1 MSRKKKGDLTQIG
14 SILTPQ
20 LFKEIKGPSKIQQR
34 LIEAADT
41 AHFESPDSISR
52 LYQHSV
58 LCQTYFPYRDPGDQT
73 HSWERLNGDV
83 HLEIT
88 AGKAMHPDERR
99 LVQIGLPFG
108 PKCRLVLM
116 HINQLAIVTQSPHIE
131 VEDSLTAFVRRVLK
145 LDPKG
150 RNITDVKA
158 QLARL
163 AAANIT
169 FGLVSGDEAGTDAG
183 TGYLR
188 VVKDFNVW
196 FPKDERQRVLWPSVI
211 DLSLDYFQS
220 LLAHAVPLNEL
231 HIAALSHSGL
241 ALDIYA
247 WLAQRLHRVP
257 ADKPAFISWAALH
270 GQFGQGYNPARMDK
284 FRAVFR
290 VALTEVLQVYKA
302 ARITQDERRPPRRV
316 LQGGQQVWRERPAQ
330 GLTLYNSAP
339 PVPRR
344 LHVVC

>member
-1 MSRKKKGDLTQIG
+1 MSRKKRGDLTQIG
-14 SILTPQ
+14 DIFTPQ
-20 LFKEIKGPSKIQQR
+20 LLTKIKGPSTIQKR
-34 LIEAADT
+34 LVEAAAA
-41 AHFESPDSISR
+41 AHAEEPDSIAR

-58 LCQTYFPYRDPGDQT
+58 LCQTYFPYRDPGDQV
-73 HSWERLNGDV
+73 HSWGRVNGDV
-83 HLEIT
+83 HLEID

-99 LVQIGLPFG
+99 LVQLGLPFG

-116 HINQLAIVTQSPHIE
+116 HINQLAIVKQSPHIE

-169 FGLVSGDEAGTDAG
+169 LGLVSDNATGTNAA

-196 FPKDERQRVLWPSVI
+196 FPKDERQRVLWPSII

-220 LLAHAVPLNEL
+220 LLTHAVPLNEL

-247 WLAQRLHRVP
+247 WLAQRLHRIP
-257 ADKPAFISWAALH
+257 PDKPAFVSWAALH

-290 VALTEVLQVYKA
+290 VALTEVLQVYRT

-316 LQGGQQVWRERPAQ
+316 LQGGKQVWRERPAK
-330 GLTLYNSAP
+330 G
-339 PVPRR
+339 
-344 LHVVC
+344 

>member
-1 MSRKKKGDLTQIG
+1 MSRKKDGLTEIG
-14 SILTPQ
+14 SIITPQ
-20 LFKEIKGPSKIQQR
+20 LLAKIKGPSAIQQR
-34 LIEAADT
+34 LIDAAAT
-41 AHFESPDSISR
+41 APFENPDSISR

-58 LCQTYFPYRDPGDQT
+58 LCQTYFPYRDPGDQAHT
-73 HSWERLNGDV
+73 WERLNGDV

-99 LVQIGLPFG
+99 LVQLGLPFG

-116 HINQLAIVTQSPHIE
+116 HINQLAIVKQSPHIE

-169 FGLVSGDEAGTDAG
+169 LGLVSDNAAGTNAT

-220 LLAHAVPLNEL
+220 LLTHAVPLNER
-231 HIAALSHSGL
+231 HISVLSHSGL

-247 WLAQRLHRVP
+247 WLAQRLHRIP
-257 ADKPAFISWAALH
+257 PNKPAFISWAALH

-284 FRAVFR
+284 FRAVFK
-290 VALTEVLQVYKA
+290 VALKEVLTQYKA
-302 ARITQDERRPPRRV
+302 ARITEDERRPPR
-316 LQGGQQVWRERPAQ
+316 LITQGGKQVWRERPAQ
-330 GLTLYNSAP
+330 GLTLYNSQP

-344 LHVVC
+344 LHVIC

>member
-1 MSRKKKGDLTQIG
+1 MTDDGSPKPVGKILEALPVAKVTQTRIR
-14 SILTPQ
+14 
-20 LFKEIKGPSKIQQR
+20 ER
-34 LIEAADT
+34 LIDAAVLLN
-41 AHFESPDSISR
+41 SPNDPLSV

-58 LCQTYFPYRDPGDQT
+58 LCQTCLPFRDPGDDARV
-73 HSWERLNGDV
+73 WERVNGGV
-83 HLEIT
+83 RLKVL
-88 AGKAMHPDERR
+88 AGEAMHPERGDF
-99 LVQIGLPFG
+99 VPVGLPFG
-108 PKCRLVLM
+108 PKARLVLM
-116 HINQLAIVTQSPHIE
+116 HINQLAIVKQSPHIE

-169 FGLVSGDEAGTDAG
+169 LGLVSDNAAGTNAA

-196 FPKDERQRVLWPSVI
+196 FPKDERQRILWPSVI

-220 LLAHAVPLNEL
+220 LLTHAVPLNEL

-247 WLAQRLHRVP
+247 WLAQRLHRIP
-257 ADKPAFISWAALH
+257 TDKPAFISWAALH

-290 VALTEVLQVYKA
+290 VALTEVLQVYRT

-330 GLTLYNSAP
+330 GLTLYNSLP